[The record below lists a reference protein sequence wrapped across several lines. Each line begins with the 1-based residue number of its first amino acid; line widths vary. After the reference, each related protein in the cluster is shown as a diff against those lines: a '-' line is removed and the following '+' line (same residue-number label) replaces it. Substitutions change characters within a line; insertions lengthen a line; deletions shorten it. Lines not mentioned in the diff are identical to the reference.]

1 MGRYTYC
8 SELKDAIR
16 NANVTEWSN
25 GEYTFRFDTL
35 DFWWKGRR
43 LDITSS
49 RAAHLYYRLVLGR
62 KDGVSPMPGTVS
74 VLRKRY
80 GDGFLEEF
88 LPKMKQK
95 VHTRKR
101 ASRKPYTWWDD
112 EDTQKLVAERKERE
126 NKRRIT

>member
-8 SELKDAIR
+8 DELKEAIR
-16 NANVTEWSN
+16 NKKVTEWIN
-25 GEYTFRFDTL
+25 GDYEFRFDTL
-35 DFWWKGRR
+35 EFLWRGKR
-43 LDITSS
+43 LDITSN

-88 LPKMKQK
+88 LPKMKQRS
-95 VHTRKR
+95 HDRKR
-101 ASRKPYTWWDD
+101 ASRKPYTWWDGD
-112 EDTQKLVAERKERE
+112 DTRKLVEKLKERE
-126 NKRRIT
+126 NTR